1 MIAIQRRLLL
11 AGSLSMLATGAR
23 AESYPSRPI
32 QMIVPYS
39 AGGPADTIA
48 RIIAKGAAE
57 KIGQP
62 ILIANRGGAGGLVG
76 AEAAAKSAPD
86 GYTAAMLSSGQV
98 GIALATRKSVPYDP
112 LADFVPVI
120 ELVEDTVVLCV
131 ANNLPITTVT
141 ELTAYLKARPGK
153 LNYSSA
159 GVGSF
164 TNMAMELFKSVT
176 GTDIVHV
183 PYKNASEG
191 MMAILSG
198 ESSVAFS
205 SPNAAKPF
213 LKDGKLKVLGV
224 ASARRSPVLPEI
236 ATLGEQG
243 IANLDAPIWHVLAV
257 PKGTPAAAV
266 DKLHDAY
273 AAALKTV
280 EVHDG
285 LLNIG
290 VEPVGAG
297 PQAARALFQKD
308 VERWHDVVKAAG
320 IELQ

>member
-1 MIAIQRRLLL
+1 MQRRIFL
-11 AGSLSMLATGAR
+11 AGAASLLSSSAS

-76 AEAAAKSAPD
+76 AEAAAKANPD

-112 LADFVPVI
+112 IADFAPVI

-131 ANNLPITTVT
+131 ANALPVSTMK
-141 ELTAYLKARPGK
+141 ELIAALKAHPGK

-176 GTDIVHV
+176 GVDVVHV

-198 ESSVAFS
+198 ESSLAFS

-224 ASARRSPVLPEI
+224 ASARRSPVLPDI
-236 ATLGEQG
+236 PTLGEQG

-257 PKGTPAAAV
+257 PKATPAAVV
-266 DKLHDAY
+266 DKLHSAY
-273 AAALKTV
+273 ADALKTAD
-280 EVHDG
+280 VHDG

-290 VEPVGAG
+290 VEPVGAE
-297 PQAARALFQKD
+297 PQAARALFEKD
-308 VERWHDVVKAAG
+308 AKRWHEVVKAAG

>member
-1 MIAIQRRLLL
+1 MQRRIFLTGAASLL
-11 AGSLSMLATGAR
+11 ATSAR
-23 AESYPSRPI
+23 AETYPSRPI

-76 AEAAAKSAPD
+76 AEAAAKANPD

-131 ANNLPITTVT
+131 ANSLPVSTVT
-141 ELTAYLKARPGK
+141 DLVATLKAHPGK

-176 GTDIVHV
+176 GVDIVHV

-198 ESSVAFS
+198 DSSVAFA
-205 SPNAAKPF
+205 SPHAAKPF
-213 LKDGKLKVLGV
+213 LSEGKLKVLGV

-236 ATLGEQG
+236 PTLAEQG
-243 IANLDAPIWHVLAV
+243 IAHLDAPIWHVLAL
-257 PKGTPAAAV
+257 PKGTPTTVV
-266 DKLHDAY
+266 DKLNDAY
-273 AAALKTV
+273 AAALKTA
-280 EVHDG
+280 EVRDG
-285 LLNIG
+285 LLGIG

-297 PQAARALFQKD
+297 PQAASALFRKD
-308 VERWHDVVKAAG
+308 VERWRGVVKAAG